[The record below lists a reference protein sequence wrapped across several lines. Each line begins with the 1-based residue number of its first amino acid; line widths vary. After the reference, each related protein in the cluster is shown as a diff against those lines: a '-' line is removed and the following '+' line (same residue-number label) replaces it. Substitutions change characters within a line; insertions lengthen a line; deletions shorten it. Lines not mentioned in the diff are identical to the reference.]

1 MALNQ
6 RKAVFLDKDGT
17 LVRDIPYNVD
27 PRRVKLETGA
37 CEALRL
43 LHARGYL
50 LIVVSNQSG
59 IARGFFPEKALLG
72 VRRKLIDIFSRSG
85 VPLAGFYYCPHHP
98 EGIVPGYRTRCF
110 CRKPHPGML
119 LRAAK
124 DLQVELRLSWMVG
137 DILDDVEA
145 GKIAGC
151 RTILID
157 NGNET
162 QWEFSQTRTP
172 DHYAPTLA
180 QAARMIVSVPF
191 RITERAPADQ
201 FSQGGRP

>member
-1 MALNQ
+1 MALNHK
-6 RKAVFLDKDGT
+6 KAVFLDKDGT
-17 LVRDIPYNVD
+17 LIRDIPYNVD
-27 PRRVKLETGA
+27 PRKIRLEPGA

-59 IARGFFPEKALLG
+59 IARGFFPERALLG
-72 VRRKLIDIFSRSG
+72 VRRKLDDIFSRSG
-85 VPLAGFYYCPHHP
+85 VPLAGFYFCPHHP
-98 EGIVPGYRTRCF
+98 DGIVPGYRTKCF

-124 DLQVELRLSWMVG
+124 ELQVELRLSWMVG

-145 GKIAGC
+145 GRLAGC

-162 QWEFSQTRTP
+162 RWKSTDMRKP

-180 QAARMIVSVPF
+180 QAARMIVSVPL
-191 RITERAPADQ
+191 RMTERTPVDQ
-201 FSQGGRP
+201 IGHGGRP